1 MEPERTLRDCLEKRL
16 DETGII
22 LCLND
27 SEDVF
32 FNHFRRKFNG
42 TELVIMPTGSTY
54 YTSESIAAI
63 AEKNGWKH
71 DHFLIEYSIEATDT
85 FDESSVEGNLLLD
98 FFVQT
103 VNFRAVTNKADK
115 ERVIQFFSEHCKLEG
130 DGKKRI
136 HEQSGDSGDLQN

>member
-1 MEPERTLRDCLEKRL
+1 MAILMSRLSGQPKHGKIMMKKPSKSPRSSVSSDLFKASTMEPERTLRDCLEKRL

-27 SEDVF
+27 SEYVF

-63 AEKNGWKH
+63 AKKNG
-71 DHFLIEYSIEATDT
+71 
-85 FDESSVEGNLLLD
+85 
-98 FFVQT
+98 
-103 VNFRAVTNKADK
+103 
-115 ERVIQFFSEHCKLEG
+115 
-130 DGKKRI
+130 
-136 HEQSGDSGDLQN
+136 